1 KRDWSSDVCSSDLS
15 HTVLTT
21 RAQSYCQSRIRE
33 FFRQTKHHVSKG
45 YPTGGMSRNGFGTLT
60 RSLVQTT
67 SSPSVSTTTINS
79 ALSSLGIVDIW
90 SCIPNQETILLLPGS
105 IAMGQLSTTPRIGC
119 TRVQKLKH
127 ATSQEYSIRSH

>member
-1 KRDWSSDVCSSDLS
+1 K
-15 HTVLTT
+15 T
-21 RAQSYCQSRIRE
+21 RIESRNQRSLVE
-33 FFRQTKHHVSKG
+33 VMKG

-60 RSLVQTT
+60 RSLVHTT